1 MREAKMYLVTACI
14 SFTIVMLL
22 STILFDIEQGRQI
35 INSTYVYHTF
45 IVCCCVSGMIFIT
58 DYFMQEKSEKA
69 KFFVRLLDMYIVVVC
84 ANIIILKNWNIDI
97 VTIIINLLLLLITFL
112 GVYFLLFLKNKS
124 DEISINKKIKERNKK
139 HE

>member
-1 MREAKMYLVTACI
+1 MREVKMYLVTACI

-35 INSTYVYHTF
+35 INSTHVYHTF
-45 IVCCCVSGMIFIT
+45 IICCSVSGMIFIT

-69 KFFVRLLDMYIVVVC
+69 KFFVRMLDMYLVVLG
-84 ANIIILKNWNIDI
+84 ANMIILKNWNIDI
-97 VTIIINLLLLLITFL
+97 ATIIINLLLLLITFL

-124 DEISINKKIKERNKK
+124 DEISINKKIKERNKR